1 MSSGVTWVVSSVG
14 SWGQVLGNQ
23 LASHAET
30 WAIVLNTEQMD
41 MILAS
46 MLEARQRHPG
56 DVLPLTDVIAS
67 LQG

>member
-1 MSSGVTWVVSSVG
+1 MSFGVTWDVSSVG
-14 SWGQVLGNQ
+14 SWGHILCSQ

-56 DVLPLTDVIAS
+56 DVLPLSDVIAS